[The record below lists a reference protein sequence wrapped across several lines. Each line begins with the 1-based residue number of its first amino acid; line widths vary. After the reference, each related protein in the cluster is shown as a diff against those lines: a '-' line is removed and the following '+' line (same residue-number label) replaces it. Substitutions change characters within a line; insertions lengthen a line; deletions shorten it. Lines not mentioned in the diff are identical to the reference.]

1 MSAVATE
8 KSFRNQLF
16 INGEF
21 VDAKGGKTF
30 PTINPATEEKITDV
44 AAGGSEDVDAAVR
57 AARGQMEPGS
67 EWQKMK
73 PRDRAKVLWRIADM
87 LSARAEEWGLRIGLA
102 MVLTL
107 FVFATWNDLVSLE
120 IFKHFRT
127 LIG

>member
-1 MSAVATE
+1 VTFTAVL
-8 KSFRNQLF
+8 SINLGLINLF
-16 INGEF
+16 P
-21 VDAKGGKTF
+21 VPMLDGGHLVF
-30 PTINPATEEKITDV
+30 YMAE
-44 AAGGSEDVDAAVR
+44 
-57 AARGQMEPGS
+57 AARG
-67 EWQKMK
+67 
-73 PRDRAKVLWRIADM
+73 RR